1 MINRTNRTNRGLR
14 AARALAFAALTF
26 VTAGATGASA
36 AQQSR
41 LQTPDRPQAAPSR
54 ERGKPGVIA
63 SPEEDYRIGPGDVIE
78 VQVEDAP
85 ELSRVFRV
93 TSTGSIVMPFLG
105 RLSVGQKTTEE
116 LRKAV
121 EDGLR
126 GEYLIDPKVSVTVKE
141 YNSRSFFIQGAVRDP
156 GVYQIEGHASLLELI
171 TVAGGLGDKHGTLAY
186 ILRKQKQAQENQGRA
201 SASPPE
207 TDSAPAEKAGEP
219 EPQYELITVNIG
231 GLLKGR
237 FDQNIPI
244 KPGDIVNIP
253 PADVFFVAGEVREP
267 GSFPLKEGTTL
278 RQAISLA
285 QGTTFKAATNRAI
298 IFREDPASGKREE
311 ISVDI
316 SAVMS
321 GKKPDVPILAND
333 IVLVPNSRLK
343 SVTGTVLSAFGVNA
357 WRFPRGM

>member
-1 MINRTNRTNRGLR
+1 VINSTNRTHKGHQAR
-14 AARALAFAALTF
+14 ALVFAALAFAMLA
-26 VTAGATGASA
+26 APASFA

-41 LQTPDRPQAAPSR
+41 LQQPDKPQAAPR
-54 ERGKPGVIA
+54 DRGKPGVIA
-63 SPEEDYRIGPGDVIE
+63 SPEEDYKVGPGDVIE
-78 VQVEDAP
+78 IQVEDAP

-93 TSTGSIVMPFLG
+93 TSTGTIVMPFLG
-105 RLSVGQKTTEE
+105 RLSADQKTTEE
-116 LRKAV
+116 LRKTI

-126 GEYLIDPKVSVTVKE
+126 GEYLVDPKVSITVRE

-186 ILRKQKQAQENQGRA
+186 ILRKQKQAQE
-201 SASPPE
+201 
-207 TDSAPAEKAGEP
+207 APAEKAGEP
-219 EPQYELITVNIG
+219 DPQYELITVNIS

-237 FDQNIPI
+237 FDQNISI

-285 QGTTFKAATNRAI
+285 QGTTFKAAANRAI
-298 IFREDPASGKREE
+298 IFREDPSSGKREE
-311 ISVDI
+311 ISIDVN
-316 SAVMS
+316 AVMS

-333 IVLVPNSRLK
+333 IVIVPNSRLK

-357 WRFPRGM
+357 WRVPRGL

>member
-1 MINRTNRTNRGLR
+1 
-14 AARALAFAALTF
+14 ALAFVMF
-26 VTAGATGASA
+26 GASDSFAA

-41 LQTPDRPQAAPSR
+41 LQPPDKPQAQSR
-54 ERGKPGVIA
+54 DRGNPGVIA
-63 SPEEDYRIGPGDVIE
+63 SPEEDYMIGPGDVIE
-78 VQVEDAP
+78 IHIEDAP

-93 TSTGSIVMPFLG
+93 TSTGSIMIPFIG
-105 RLSVGQKTTEE
+105 RLDASRKTTEQ

-126 GEYLIDPKVSVTVKE
+126 GEYLVDPKVTVTVKE

-156 GVYQIEGHASLLELI
+156 GVYQIEGQASLLELI
-171 TVAGGLGDKHGTLAY
+171 TVAGGLGDKHGTVAY
-186 ILRKQKQAQENQGRA
+186 VLRKQKHSQESEAPPRA
-201 SASPPE
+201 EPSE
-207 TDSAPAEKAGEP
+207 GESAPAEKAGEP
-219 EPQYELITVNIG
+219 EPQYQLITVNIG

-253 PADVFFVAGEVREP
+253 QADVFFVAGEVREP
-267 GSFPLKEGTTL
+267 GSFPLKDGTTL

-285 QGTTFKAATNRAI
+285 QGTTFKAAANRAI

-311 ISVDI
+311 ISIDVN
-316 SAVMS
+316 AVMS
-321 GKKPDVPILAND
+321 GKKQDVPILAND
-333 IVLVPNSRLK
+333 IIIVPNSRLK

-357 WRFPRGM
+357 WRVPKGF

>member
-1 MINRTNRTNRGLR
+1 VINSTNRTHKGLKP
-14 AARALAFAALTF
+14 ALASAALAFVVLAAPGSF
-26 VTAGATGASA
+26 G

-41 LQTPDRPQAAPSR
+41 MQQPDKPQAAAR
-54 ERGKPGVIA
+54 DRANPGVIV
-63 SPEEDYRIGPGDVIE
+63 SPEEDYKIGPGDVIE
-78 VQVEDAP
+78 IQVEDAP
-85 ELSRVFRV
+85 ELSKVFRV
-93 TSTGSIVMPFLG
+93 TSTGTIVMPFIG
-105 RLSVGQKTTEE
+105 RLSADQKTTEE
-116 LRKAV
+116 LRKAL

-126 GEYLIDPKVSVTVKE
+126 GEYLIDPKVSVTVRE

-186 ILRKQKQAQENQGRA
+186 ILRKRKQAHEAEAQ
-201 SASPPE
+201 
-207 TDSAPAEKAGEP
+207 APAEKASES
-219 EPQYELITVNIG
+219 EPQYQLITVNIS

-237 FDQNIPI
+237 FDQNVSI

-285 QGTTFKAATNRAI
+285 QGTTFKAAANRAI
-298 IFREDPASGKREE
+298 IFREDPSSGKREE
-311 ISVDI
+311 ISIDVN
-316 SAVMS
+316 AVMS

-333 IVLVPNSRLK
+333 IVIIPNSRLK

-357 WRFPRGM
+357 WRVPRGL